1 MRILL
6 NHKGQ
11 EIRLTEERLA
21 HILEHPEMRGLDL
34 LIADTLK
41 SPEVVVKS
49 RSDES
54 VRLYYQYLPETVVG
68 RKWICVAVKEDVENP
83 FILTA
88 YLTDKPKKGEVL
100 WPSE

>member
-1 MRILL
+1 MRILQ
-6 NHKGQ
+6 NHQGL

-21 HILEHPEMRGLDL
+21 HILEHPEMSGLER
-34 LIADTLK
+34 LIVDTLRN
-41 SPEVVVKS
+41 PEVVVKS

-68 RKWICVAVKEDVENP
+68 GKWICVAVKEEVENP
-83 FILTA
+83 FILTT

>member
-1 MRILL
+1 LL
-6 NHKGQ
+6 NHKGL

-21 HILEHPEMRGLDL
+21 HILEHPEMSGLDH

-49 RSDES
+49 RSDEG
-54 VRLYYQYLPETVVG
+54 VRLYYKYLPETVVG
-68 RKWICVAVKEDVENP
+68 RKWICVAVKEDAENP